1 MENAKETKT
10 QAPILEIGFGDV
22 KIIANKNGEDEIV
35 PMFIPDCC
43 REGWPTCPHVVRK
56 QRPSKKNIG
65 L

>member
-10 QAPILEIGFGDV
+10 QAPILEISFGDV
-22 KIIANKNGEDEIV
+22 KIISNKDKEDEIV

-43 REGWPTCPHVVRK
+43 REGWDSCPHVLKK
-56 QRPSKKNIG
+56 QRPTKKNIG